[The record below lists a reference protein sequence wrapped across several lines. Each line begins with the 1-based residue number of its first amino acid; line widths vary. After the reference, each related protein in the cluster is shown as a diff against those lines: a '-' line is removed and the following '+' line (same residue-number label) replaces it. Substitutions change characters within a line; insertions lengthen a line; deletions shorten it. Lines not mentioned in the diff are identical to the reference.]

1 MQTLTQPQPTT
12 ANLTVDSLRAIVVD
26 VRRRYPQAGMRLD
39 HATFIVLCREVERG
53 TSAGIWWIQSESD
66 PNQTY
71 MAMVGRQSKY
81 CCCQDFAR
89 RGALTPCKHLL
100 AVEIFERAERRAAE
114 LGDPTTEPIPYEIT
128 AAGYALFASPAGP
141 ACPACGGEGLPDHP
155 GQLCRVCISDEL
167 FGGAA

>member
-1 MQTLTQPQPTT
+1 MQTLTQIQPTT
-12 ANLTVDSLRAIVVD
+12 PNLTIHSLQAIVTD
-26 VRRRYPQAGMRLD
+26 VRRAHPQAGTRLD

-53 TSAGIWWIQSESD
+53 TSPGIWWVDSESD
-66 PNQTY
+66 PTRSY
-71 MAMVGRQSKY
+71 MVIAGKACV
-81 CCCQDFAR
+81 CQDFAR

-114 LGDPTTEPIPYEIT
+114 LGDPTTEPIPYELT
-128 AAGYALFASPAGP
+128 AMGCALFASPVGP
-141 ACPACGGEGLPDHP
+141 TCPACGGEGLPNHP